1 MAIQVKSLDLP
12 GVYIGQ
18 YYRRFYPD
26 GAMLA
31 PLVGLTNIDEQGQEG
46 VELAYN
52 DWLVGVS
59 QKKNIRHDRRGD
71 IIDVL
76 VQKTGSQYGKG
87 LALSIDRRIQHIAHT
102 ALIGAIYNYQARSGS
117 IVVLDAKNSEIL
129 AIANHPSFNP
139 NNRSN
144 LAPELIRNRAVTDV
158 FEPGSVMKPFTIAYA
173 LSSGKFQKNDTINTA
188 PGWLNID
195 GRKIHDARN
204 YGELAIADV
213 LKKSS
218 NVGIAKMMM
227 QLPALEFKYFL
238 SRFGFGEVSFSGLPG
253 ERSGV
258 ISGEGRLT
266 QAKAASLGFGYGLAA
281 TTLQLAQ
288 AYAVLAAEGVR
299 YPVRIVEGQAQG
311 QRVLDADIAVDVV
324 KMLET
329 VVSPTGTG
337 HRAMIPGFRVAG
349 KTGTVRMVSKKGYDL
364 DRYTALFAGIVP
376 VNQPRLVVVV
386 VIHDPRGD
394 RYYGGE
400 IAAPV
405 FATIAKRSL
414 HVLGVEPDNNNDGYK
429 IREYKKANRSS

>member
-1 MAIQVKSLDLP
+1 M
-12 GVYIGQ
+12 
-18 YYRRFYPD
+18 
-26 GAMLA
+26 
-31 PLVGLTNIDEQGQEG
+31 
-46 VELAYN
+46 
-52 DWLVGVS
+52 
-59 QKKNIRHDRRGD
+59 
-71 IIDVL
+71 
-76 VQKTGSQYGKG
+76 
-87 LALSIDRRIQHIAHT
+87 
-102 ALIGAIYNYQARSGS
+102 
-117 IVVLDAKNSEIL
+117 LDAKNSEIL